1 MGSLH
6 PILAARTGT
15 TRDGWLE
22 NYLMRSTPLSMLF
35 FVAGWL
41 SILLS
46 LALWFVFPN
55 EDAAMGQRLAIFVG
69 LWPPTLFIL
78 SERFS
83 AKNGADRV

>member
-1 MGSLH
+1 MK
-6 PILAARTGT
+6 
-15 TRDGWLE
+15 
-22 NYLMRSTPLSMLF
+22 STPLSMLF

-46 LALWFVFPN
+46 LALWFVVPHS
-55 EDAAMGQRLAIFVG
+55 DPATGQRLAIFVG

-83 AKNGADRV
+83 AKHGVNRS

>member
-1 MGSLH
+1 
-6 PILAARTGT
+6 
-15 TRDGWLE
+15 
-22 NYLMRSTPLSMLF
+22 MLF

-55 EDAAMGQRLAIFVG
+55 NDPATGQRLAIFVG

-78 SERFS
+78 SERF
-83 AKNGADRV
+83 AEKNSVDRTR

>member
-1 MGSLH
+1 MK
-6 PILAARTGT
+6 
-15 TRDGWLE
+15 
-22 NYLMRSTPLSMLF
+22 STPLSMLF

-78 SERFS
+78 SERF
-83 AKNGADRV
+83 ADKSGERP